1 MEYALIPGSGDVK
14 IENECQ
20 YLYRAMLYW
29 NKFKQELLEN
39 HLKFLEAHRFSEMM
53 NELPFKL
60 NKHLNQKITQLLKL
74 KMNKMYNVLTG
85 RDDLQLQALQCDQM
99 TRTKNR
105 QSFGKK

>member
-85 RDDLQLQALQCDQM
+85 RDDLQLQLQALCFLRASCVFVYWR
-99 TRTKNR
+99 RT
-105 QSFGKK
+105 